1 MLPFIYFETL
11 TGALQ
16 QPRRYGFPST
26 DDLEC
31 VIGYKP
37 LIAGS

>member
-1 MLPFIYFETL
+1 MLPFIHLGTP

-16 QPRRYGFPST
+16 QPRRYEFPST